1 MSNRTVLRK
10 WSEIEVGVASLQ
22 QEIDALTVAST
33 QYSRGWFQQLHVK
46 GNAQFLK
53 PETGGFLTL
62 DSDNYLYSVPDFH
75 FTGWPDTPGVT
86 IAFDNATRT
95 LTVTDGGAAYY
106 YIQGV
111 RYDLDGNHTV
121 QITDTEG
128 EWYFY
133 FDGATLTASQT
144 IWHFSAEDAALVA
157 IIYWDATNNKEILL
171 GYELHNYIM
180 DGATHERMHYGGGA
194 AFDTG
199 LFTSDAG
206 GGTINVTAGTFYD
219 EDIRV
224 DITDGAGG
232 TLWEQVLSPAELP
245 VYYRDGAAAWRIYE
259 TAAKAAATDVPY
271 VDGAN
276 DAHYNRLNAGVWN
289 SQLLGVNKYAAY
301 WVCATSDQTEPV
313 FTIMGQRTDNTLAAA
328 KENNVFS
335 GLVLTGL
342 PFQELVV
349 LARVVLHQRAAA
361 PHYAID
367 EIVDLRG
374 TNSAGNSVT
383 PIAYSHSALSNLG
396 ADDHLQYL
404 RTDGTR
410 ALTANWDVGNFN
422 ITLQDLI
429 IGDGRYIGSDSDTDA
444 IQIAAGGEVTL
455 SQTLILSDVVNA
467 GVDTDKFLVLDATDN
482 VDYRTGAEVLSDI
495 GAAAAAHAASHQ
507 NGGADEISIAG
518 LSGQTADPQTV
529 EVVKNS
535 GAVVSTR
542 PQLNFIE
549 GANITLTIADD
560 AGNDQA
566 DITIASAAGV
576 GEANTASNLGAGVGT
591 YDGKVGV
598 DLQFRS
604 LVAASARISIA
615 LDAVNDEIDFD
626 VSEANINHDN
636 LGTRTHDGD
645 TLQLDGVTSNG
656 GAFDFTTSGTLTFSN
671 TVALTTC
678 VNAGVDT
685 DKFLVLDSGDNIDFR
700 TGAEVL
706 SDIGAATAAHLHD
719 GDTLQH
725 DGVNSN
731 GGDFDFTTTGD
742 IRHIMGTGNALVIT
756 DVVTDDTNKKPA
768 IRSEQYDSTG
778 EPEGFTV
785 IYVEAV

>member
-22 QEIDALTVAST
+22 EEIDALTVAST

-46 GNAQFLK
+46 GRAQFLQ
-53 PETGGFLTL
+53 PTTGLTLALDADGYLTTGGSYEMREIPVATYDDLLDWWDTTQSAGFISGGAITDSGGGQIDVAAGTGIIKST
-62 DSDNYLYSVPDFH
+62 DSDIGENYFFDWAAQ
-75 FTGWPDTPGVT
+75 TN
-86 IAFDNATRT
+86 IALVDNSLNWVYIDYNA
-95 LTVTDGGAAYY
+95 GAPQVA
-106 YIQGV
+106 
-111 RYDLDGNHTV
+111 
-121 QITDTEG
+121 TDTNIANIDLHTEIVIG
-128 EWYFY
+128 RVYRS
-133 FDGATLTASQT
+133 GATLSILNVGQDITDYMTKGCYKDFEVEGFVRASGIVT
-144 IWHFSAEDAALVA
+144 SE
-157 IIYWDATNNKEILL
+157 
-171 GYELHNYIM
+171 
-180 DGATHERMHYGGGA
+180 
-194 AFDTG
+194 TG
-199 LFTSDAG
+199 VRQLD
-206 GGTINVTAGTFYD
+206 VTAGVIYCAHN
-219 EDIRV
+219 R
-224 DITDGAGG
+224 ITIAAIDTSGAGRFTYHYNDGAWQTVAAQTQIDNVQYNNYGVGLANLTNNRYGVHWVYMCHDG
-232 TLWEQVLSPAELP
+232 TLHVVYGVGNYLASQAENATVPANLP
-245 VYYRDGAAAWRIYE
+245 GCLTQMSLLIAKIVIQKNAAVFTEIEYPW
-259 TAAKAAATDVPY
+259 TTVFGTTGATDH
-271 VDGAN
+271 GG
-276 DAHYNRLNAGVWN
+276 LAG
-289 SQLLGVNKYAAY
+289 LG
-301 WVCATSDQTEPV
+301 D
-313 FTIMGQRTDNTLAAA
+313 
-328 KENNVFS
+328 
-335 GLVLTGL
+335 
-342 PFQELVV
+342 
-349 LARVVLHQRAAA
+349 
-361 PHYAID
+361 
-367 EIVDLRG
+367 
-374 TNSAGNSVT
+374 
-383 PIAYSHSALSNLG
+383 
-396 ADDHLQYL
+396 DDHTQYL
-404 RTDGTR
+404 LADGTR